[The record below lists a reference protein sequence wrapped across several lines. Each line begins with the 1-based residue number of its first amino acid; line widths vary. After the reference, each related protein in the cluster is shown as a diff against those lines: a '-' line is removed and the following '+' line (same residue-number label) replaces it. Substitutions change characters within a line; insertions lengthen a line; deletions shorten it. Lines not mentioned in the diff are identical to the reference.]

1 MKRLPLIFT
10 ISIIGLILSS
20 TVIQPRKFKGELYFK
35 LINIGSYYNA
45 DSSNIIKFERT
56 LDSLMKVDPQ
66 QLSKDNLAFVN
77 IYGGLKKHNLIY
89 KPSFDLKVDSA
100 IYIVYVDSTEFN
112 KVKHFDRNQLISEN
126 KKVELELVGEIIN
139 LGALN
144 VISCST
150 IEKVE
155 KVDGKTY
162 WRK

>member
-1 MKRLPLIFT
+1 MKRLPFIFT
-10 ISIIGLILSS
+10 ISIIGLALCS
-20 TVIQPRKFKGELYFK
+20 TIIQPRKFKGELYFK

-45 DSSNIIKFERT
+45 DSSTIIKFERM
-56 LDSLMKVDPQ
+56 LDSLMKLDPH
-66 QLSKDNLAFVN
+66 QLSKDNLALVN

-89 KPSFDLKVDSA
+89 KPTFDLKIDTTT
-100 IYIVYVDSTEFN
+100 YIVYVDSTEYN

-126 KKVELELVGEIIN
+126 KKVELELMGEIIN
-139 LGALN
+139 LGKIN